1 MFCYLLICMVSYE
14 KSLVILIFVLIY
26 RLHIFSLTA
35 FKISSKIWF
44 SCAVLCVC
52 VCMCLFWMDFIELP
66 GSVSLYF
73 QYIWKFWTIFCKY
86 FLSLPIFI
94 CELLI
99 FCMLNYLIL
108 FQRSLIF
115 ISHFFSLCLIL
126 NTLYSYIFD
135 SWLFLLQSLIYCY
148 SYPIHFYFWYYA
160 FHVCRFYLCLFL
172 AHLC

>member
-1 MFCYLLICMVSYE
+1 MCCV
-14 KSLVILIFVLIY
+14 
-26 RLHIFSLTA
+26 
-35 FKISSKIWF
+35 
-44 SCAVLCVC
+44 VC
-52 VCMCLFWMDFIELP
+52 VCLYVFILDGFHWAPWICEFVFSIHLEI
-66 GSVSLYF
+66 LDNIL
-73 QYIWKFWTIFCKY
+73 QI